1 MTESTHSDELSN
13 DEESQLKESSDNDKT
28 ANVETHTGTKEKD
41 NHARKKMRF
50 TLKIMSRT

>member
-28 ANVETHTGTKEKD
+28 ANVETHRHKKKKTTTHEK
-41 NHARKKMRF
+41 R
-50 TLKIMSRT
+50 